1 MKKLFK
7 SLFGKKDERIK
18 WQNQDFIDGA
28 YEGLQIQTEG
38 HKKTWKLGQENQW
51 NVDMNEGKLWFDFS
65 DDKKV
70 STDIQIIGTYNS
82 ANGTFLWGWDHP
94 SVNDELGKHAKLAHN
109 WGEQNNEPSFTELQ
123 LTCSIEDVWK
133 MSAAVNRIT
142 EANGVYKGDS
152 GATQVFMTLGKIEM
166 EK

>member
-38 HKKTWKLGQENQW
+38 HKKTWKLGQEDQW

-94 SVNDELGKHAKLAHN
+94 SVSDELGNLRV
-109 WGEQNNEPSFTELQ
+109 
-123 LTCSIEDVWK
+123 CRV
-133 MSAAVNRIT
+133 R
-142 EANGVYKGDS
+142 
-152 GATQVFMTLGKIEM
+152 
-166 EK
+166 